1 MDEPLHDPISE
12 PRPARVSAH
21 RVDLERR
28 RTADESRGSISTG
41 RWMWEWTKAISTA
54 IVLFLV
60 IRTFLFE
67 AFKIPTGSMEG
78 TLLVGDFL
86 LVNKAVYGAELPI
99 THTRLPAFS
108 DPTRGDVIVFLPPHD
123 PHRNYVKRIVGVGGD
138 TLAMRDKVLY
148 LNGEALVEPYARH
161 SDPLTDPPHDE
172 MLWQISYL
180 VERPRHW
187 SDYRPTRDNWGP
199 LVVPRGKFFALGD
212 NRDNSEDSRFWGFL
226 DEEAVKGRPMFVY
239 YSFEKDLSKPF
250 PWLTGVRWARIG
262 SLIH

>member
-1 MDEPLHDPISE
+1 MDQPIPAPGSE
-12 PRPARVSAH
+12 PRPSRLSAE
-21 RVDLERR
+21 RADMERR
-28 RTADESRGSISTG
+28 KTADETRGSMSTG

-108 DPTRGDVIVFLPPHD
+108 HPRRGDVVVFLPPHD

-138 TLAMRDKVLY
+138 TLEMKDKVLY
-148 LNGEALVEPYARH
+148 LNGVRQVEPYVRH
-161 SDPLTDPPHDE
+161 TDPLTDPPHEE
-172 MLWQISYL
+172 MFWQVEYL

-199 LVVPRGKFFALGD
+199 LVVPTGKFFALGD

-226 DEEAVKGRPMFVY
+226 SADAVKGRPMFVY
-239 YSFEKDLSKPF
+239 YSFEKDISNPLS
-250 PWLTGVRWARIG
+250 WITDVRWSRIG
-262 SLIH
+262 ELIH